1 MNESPFPPS
10 SAAEEL
16 LRRWIGLDPHSIG
29 EAAIHRAVRL
39 RMVAMSIDDV
49 SAYVRLL
56 ENESAERDRLVEEVV
71 VAESWFFRDP
81 QVFET
86 INRFATAQLGV
97 PAHRP
102 LRILCAPCS
111 AGEEPFSVAMSL
123 FDAGL
128 PAPWFV

>member
-71 VAESWFFRDP
+71 VAEFFLHEFNGGLHGLAE
-81 QVFET
+81 V
-86 INRFATAQLGV
+86 
-97 PAHRP
+97 AH
-102 LRILCAPCS
+102 
-111 AGEEPFSVAMSL
+111 F
-123 FDAGL
+123 
-128 PAPWFV
+128 